1 MKITYTLTFLL
12 LISSLSSQAALYR
25 WEDASGKVHYSDKIP
40 PEMAQSGHVKLNK
53 NGTMKER
60 VASAEARR
68 TQLEEIEEERALMEK
83 MKAQKQKEDL
93 QEMRDTQ
100 LLSMFSTEE
109 ELINVYNSKL
119 EMTDGSIQ
127 ILKARHKKLS
137 ETLEEVEARHE
148 RTVNPNDKNKIGM
161 RIEDILDNLHV
172 YQQAITENLI
182 ERSKIEV
189 TFAQDL
195 ARFKVISKNR
205 RSRSK

>member
-1 MKITYTLTFLL
+1 
-12 LISSLSSQAALYR
+12 
-25 WEDASGKVHYSDKIP
+25 
-40 PEMAQSGHVKLNK
+40 
-53 NGTMKER
+53 MKER
-60 VASAEARR
+60 VESAEARR
-68 TQLEEIEEERALMEK
+68 NQLAAIEEERALMEK
-83 MKAQKQKEDL
+83 LKAQKHEEDL

-119 EMTDGSIQ
+119 EMTDGSIL

-137 ETLEEVEARHE
+137 KTLEEVEARHE

-195 ARFKVISKNR
+195 ARFKIISKKR
-205 RSRSK
+205 RPRSQ

>member
-12 LISSLSSQAALYR
+12 LISSLTSQAALYR
-25 WEDASGKVHYSDKIP
+25 WEDASGKVHYSDRVP
-40 PEMAQSGHVKLNK
+40 PEVAQSGHVKLNK
-53 NGTMKER
+53 NGTTKER
-60 VASAEARR
+60 VESADARR
-68 TQLEEIEEERALMEK
+68 SKLEAIQHEREEMEK

-109 ELINVYNSKL
+109 ELINVYQSKL

-137 ETLEEVEARHE
+137 ATLEGVEAQHE

-189 TFAQDL
+189 NFQQDL
-195 ARFKVISKNR
+195 ARFKVISKER
-205 RSRSK
+205 RLHAK